1 MEGRVPELG
10 LGLNV
15 GAALGQQRLDSC
27 VIATICGAMER
38 RFPCRVL
45 GVGASAVVQEHL
57 DHVWRIPR
65 SVMKRRVAA
74 LGRGTNVSALAQQHL
89 GSFDV
94 PTLYGAMQCRFPV
107 QCRKVHVSA
116 LVQKHLD
123 DGWVPG
129 ASSVVKRR
137 VALERL
143 EVDVGALLHEH
154 LHYELIPLLCR
165 EVERRDSGPGCLVDV
180 GVFREKQERLLLS
193 LTSRDCSPKCRVEER
208 HQIRQATGTREKW
221 DPLGGK
227 YPSLSCKPR
236 RILVQSSVV
245 QSYLGI

>member
-116 LVQKHLD
+116 LVH
-123 DGWVPG
+123 
-129 ASSVVKRR
+129 
-137 VALERL
+137 
-143 EVDVGALLHEH
+143 VGALLHEH